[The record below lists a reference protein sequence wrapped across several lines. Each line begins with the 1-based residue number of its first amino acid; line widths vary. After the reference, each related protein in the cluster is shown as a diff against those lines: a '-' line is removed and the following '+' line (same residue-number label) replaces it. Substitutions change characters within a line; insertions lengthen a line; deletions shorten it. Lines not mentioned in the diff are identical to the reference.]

1 MKARIENANIKIYK
15 SLPKEF
21 RLSDGT
27 VSLTFDKSTA
37 EILESEGFYNVI
49 IPNFNKDI
57 KYLGDIEFNDGVF
70 TYPVIDK
77 TWSETL
83 SELKSNKIVEL
94 KNIYNKK
101 LSSTDWYITRSQEGI
116 SVPQEV
122 LDIRTSLREECQNK
136 ENEINALTTKKSVAS
151 YSLPIYVI

>member
-1 MKARIENANIKIYK
+1 MKARIKNGNIKIYK

-27 VSLTFDKSTA
+27 VSLTFDKSSN
-37 EILESEGFYNVI
+37 EILEYEGFYDVI
-49 IPNFNKDI
+49 IPTFDSAI
-57 KYLGDIEFNDGVF
+57 KYLGDIELNDGVF

-83 SELKSNKIVEL
+83 SELKLNKIAEL

-101 LSSTDWYITRSQEGI
+101 LSSTDWYIIRSQEGI

-122 LDIRTSLREECQNK
+122 LDIRTSLREECENK
-136 ENEINALTTKKSVAS
+136 ENEINDLTTKKSVAS